1 MLKNLKL
8 LLCLGSL
15 FGATWAGTFASFT
28 DSGTATSTFTA
39 GTIDLLLNS
48 EADDDYAFTSLQ
60 MLNLKPGDV
69 QYAPLTV
76 ANNGTLP
83 FTYSMTASAT
93 NADGLGLRDQ
103 LLLGIKKVAN
113 TGACDAAGYAASTDV
128 LTAAGA
134 LSAGAIASRALAS
147 GTSEVLCFK
156 IDLPLGSGNAFQGAT
171 APATFTFTATQ
182 S

>member
-1 MLKNLKL
+1 MVRNIEL

-15 FGATWAGTFASFT
+15 FGATWASTFASFT
-28 DSGTATSTFTA
+28 DSGTATSTFTG

-69 QYAPLTV
+69 QYALLTI
-76 ANNGTLP
+76 ANSGTLP
-83 FTYSMTASAT
+83 FTYTMAASAT
-93 NADGLGLRDQ
+93 NGDGLGLRDQ

-113 TGACDAAGYAASTDV
+113 AGACDAAGFGASVDT
-128 LTAAGA
+128 LTASGP
-134 LSAGAIASRALAS
+134 LSAGAIASRSLAS
-147 GTSEVLCFK
+147 GVSEVLCFK
-156 IDLPLGSGNAFQGAT
+156 IDLPLASGDLFQGAT
-171 APATFTFTATQ
+171 APATFAFTATQ

>member
-15 FGATWAGTFASFT
+15 FGATWAGTSATFT
-28 DSGTATSTFTA
+28 DSGTATATFTA
-39 GTIDLLLNS
+39 GTVDLLLNG

-60 MLNLKPGDV
+60 VLNLKPGDV

-83 FTYSMTASAT
+83 FTYSMAASAT
-93 NADGLGLRDQ
+93 NTDGLGLRDQ
-103 LLLGIKKVAN
+103 LTLGIKKVAN

-128 LTAAGA
+128 LTASGA
-134 LSAGAIASRALAS
+134 LSAGAIASRSLAS
-147 GTSEVLCFK
+147 AASEVLCFK
-156 IDLPLGSGNAFQGAT
+156 IELPAATGNTFQGAS
-171 APATFTFTATQ
+171 APTTFTFTATQ